1 MGKII
6 PIHLFVFFFNI
17 FDKVCFFFA
26 NFSCLISISALVYS
40 TKNPN
45 TDFFFI
51 SIFFVRDLFHIPI
64 QSLCSLQEIS
74 SISSV
79 RNFDV
84 MYPSEFSG
92 KETTTSVSSLSYCIG
107 EILMFFW
114 CVKLKKNKKKT
125 GFLSALVF
133 WHFFVPFNDNFAF
146 HFFRWGVLCNF
157 RNTIHILLIILYIKI
172 ITFSKNCF
180 PVTPKVDILKI
191 VMNAKLNL
199 EVAGKK
205 KIIAFWCMVHSLEE
219 QILPCP

>member
-17 FDKVCFFFA
+17 FDKVCLFFA

-107 EILMFFW
+107 QILMFFW
-114 CVKLKKNKKKT
+114 CVKLKKKKK

-172 ITFSKNCF
+172 SRYSKNC
-180 PVTPKVDILKI
+180 DECKI
-191 VMNAKLNL
+191 KFRSCRQKK
-199 EVAGKK
+199 KK
-205 KIIAFWCMVHSLEE
+205 KIIAFWCIMHSLEE